1 MDGFEIIQCLR
12 RSPATEHLKILVL
25 TAKVLPEDRERSFEV
40 GADDFLTKPVQIDQL
55 LVKVN
60 ALMSAK
66 TAQS

>member
-1 MDGFEIIQCLR
+1 
-12 RSPATEHLKILVL
+12 L